1 TSGTVPDYTIVASDA
16 GKVLEV
22 SVQPKNLAGVAG
34 NVETTTTANSTGT
47 TGGDGAGGVINL
59 TVAPVIA
66 DLKIS
71 GTLNVGQSLTASY
84 TFDANNGAPLD
95 KSTYAWG
102 YKGATEAAVGSGNTV
117 ATSGTVPAYTIVAND
132 AGEVIEVS
140 VQAKNNAA
148 TPVAGNM
155 LTS

>member
-1 TSGTVPDYTIVASDA
+1 M
-16 GKVLEV
+16 
-22 SVQPKNLAGVAG
+22 
-34 NVETTTTANSTGT
+34 
-47 TGGDGAGGVINL
+47 INL

-102 YKGATEAAVGSGNTV
+102 YKGATEATVGSGSVVT
-117 ATSGTVPAYTIVAND
+117 TSGTVPAYKIVAREGLKYPPIFD
-132 AGEVIEVS
+132 ALF
-140 VQAKNNAA
+140 A
-148 TPVAGNM
+148 
-155 LTS
+155 